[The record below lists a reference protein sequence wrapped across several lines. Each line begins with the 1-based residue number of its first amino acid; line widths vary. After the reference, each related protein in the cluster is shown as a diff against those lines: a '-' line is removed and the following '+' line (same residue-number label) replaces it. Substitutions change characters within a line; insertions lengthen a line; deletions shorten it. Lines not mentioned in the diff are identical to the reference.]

1 MKSSPALVDQGQLS
15 DKNVLWS
22 SWRAI
27 LHRGGRALLRGGHHF
42 DRSPSYSIGIVPKY
56 SLSEPQIFCVGKNI
70 FFCQLVY
77 KGPFGDWHEERLCNA
92 TDFLKDGQL
101 EYQEYQVDV
110 ERRRLLLEA
119 PKWNN
124 SPPGGVGGRRR
135 GRGGQLQVRQRLRP
149 GRRSRHSLHVC
160 RYLFHSKCLGF

>member
-42 DRSPSYSIGIVPKY
+42 DRCSSYWDSAKV
-56 SLSEPQIFCVGKNI
+56 
-70 FFCQLVY
+70 FFVWAADFLCWKEYLFVSTHCSLVY

-110 ERRRLLLEA
+110 ECRRLLLEA

-124 SPPGGVGGRRR
+124 WPPGGVGGRRR

-149 GRRSRHSLHVC
+149 GRRSRHSLHVS
-160 RYLFHSKCLGF
+160 R